1 MRVLDRVLRL
11 RRDWIPN
18 WRSANQFIAHWD
30 MFGFDPKPD
39 YFWPV
44 EALWWFD
51 EDRAKAI
58 GRA

>member
-18 WRSANQFIAHWD
+18 WTSANQFIAYWD
-30 MFGFDPKPD
+30 MYGFDDKPD
-39 YFWPV
+39 YFWPI

-51 EDRAKAI
+51 EDKARAI
-58 GRA
+58 GKA